1 MKNWIRDY
9 FLVIVLLL
17 LNYIDR
23 TVNYGL
29 DLMGLVPILMQ
40 R

>member
-23 TVNYGL
+23 TVNYDL
-29 DLMGLVPILMQ
+29 DLIGLVPILMQ